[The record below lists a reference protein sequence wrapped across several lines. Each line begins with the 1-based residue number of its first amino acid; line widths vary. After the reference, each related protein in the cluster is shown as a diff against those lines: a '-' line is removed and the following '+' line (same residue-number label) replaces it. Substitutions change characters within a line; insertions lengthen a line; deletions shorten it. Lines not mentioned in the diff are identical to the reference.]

1 MDKYKKDPNAKLIVC
16 QDKFGRLCVYSSL
29 NEDGKFIDSVMP
41 TDLKNNSFLKDLLD
55 QSNLLYNT
63 ENFYVYESK

>member
-16 QDKFGRLCVYSSL
+16 QDKFGICVYGSL

-41 TDLKNNSFLKDLLD
+41 TDLKIIHFKRFIGSI
-55 QSNLLYNT
+55 
-63 ENFYVYESK
+63 